1 MVTSGYSDALTHWRG
16 HVILSTSLP
25 RKRVEEDG
33 LQRGS
38 PLFGLLGFSGFFG
51 GGIGSRGHLYTCGPC
66 EIKLNQPLETVVCV

>member
-1 MVTSGYSDALTHWRG
+1 MGEFGGEVVTSGYSDALTHWRG

-51 GGIGSRGHLYTCGPC
+51 GVIGARAHL
-66 EIKLNQPLETVVCV
+66 

>member
-51 GGIGSRGHLYTCGPC
+51 GVIGAAHTSTPRF
-66 EIKLNQPLETVVCV
+66 